1 MVARF
6 RDQDMAFPPSV
17 TIKDYTW
24 GGSAGYVN
32 STGGQPAHFPT
43 IIQIVPLPVAR

>member
-1 MVARF
+1 M
-6 RDQDMAFPPSV
+6 

-32 STGGQPAHFPT
+32 PRGGQPERFPT
-43 IIQIVPLPVAR
+43 IIQVVIAPAGTK